1 MNDPE
6 LQPQQNTASTATL
19 ATDPKLVVTPASV
32 RMAAMN
38 LLTMREH
45 SVKELHA
52 KLAKKFES
60 NELIS
65 EVIQKLLEDGL
76 QSDERFTE
84 AFVKM
89 RLRQGKGALV
99 IRMELKEKGIPNSLI
114 EKFITKSE
122 ESHGENIDWNQ
133 MALKAYVK
141 KYGKTPDFRNS
152 LSDLKEKAKRVR
164 FLTARGFSSANI
176 QYVFKCTDLSLDE
189 EGDN

>member
-6 LQPQQNTASTATL
+6 LQPQQNAALNTNL
-19 ATDPKLVVTPASV
+19 AMDPKPVTTPASV

-99 IRMELKEKGIPNSLI
+99 IRMEL
-114 EKFITKSE
+114 
-122 ESHGENIDWNQ
+122 
-133 MALKAYVK
+133 
-141 KYGKTPDFRNS
+141 
-152 LSDLKEKAKRVR
+152 
-164 FLTARGFSSANI
+164 
-176 QYVFKCTDLSLDE
+176 
-189 EGDN
+189 